1 MSELPRGTVTLLFTD
16 IEGSTRLLERLGD
29 RYAETLAD
37 HRRLLRAAFEEGG
50 GREVDT
56 EGDAFFVAFAR
67 AKDAVAAAVAAQ
79 RALAS
84 HPWSDAQE
92 VRVRMGIHTGEPTV
106 TAEGYVGGDVHRGAR
121 ICSAGHGGQVLV
133 SQTTRDLLGDESPEG
148 TALRDLGDHRLKDL
162 TKPQRLFQLVI
173 PELPSDFPPLKTL
186 EHFRHNL
193 PIQLTSFVGRER
205 EIAQVKPLL
214 TTTRLLTLTG
224 VGGTGKTRLSLQV
237 AAEVLES
244 FPDGV
249 WFVELAPLSDP
260 GLVPQA
266 VAAVLGLREE
276 PGRTLTHTLADY
288 LAPQTLLLLLDN
300 CEHLIEACAQLAESL
315 LHASAALRILAT
327 SREALGIAGETV
339 WSVPSLSLPNRDGR
353 AATKTLSA
361 SEAVRLFLDRAAAA
375 EPAFGLTAENAT
387 AVAEVCRR
395 LDGLPL
401 ALELAAAP

>member
-1 MSELPRGTVTLLFTD
+1 MTELPSGTVTFLFTD
-16 IEGSTRLLERLGD
+16 IEGSTRLLESLGD

-37 HRRLLRAAFEEGG
+37 HRRLLRAAFEQAG

-84 HPWSDAQE
+84 YPWSDAQE

-106 TAEGYVGGDVHRGAR
+106 TAEGYVGADVHRGAR

-133 SQTTRDLLGDESPEG
+133 SQTTRDLLGDDSPEG
-148 TALRDLGDHRLKDL
+148 AVLRDLGEHRLKDL
-162 TKPQRLFQLVI
+162 TNPQRLFQLVI

-186 EHFRHNL
+186 GLFRHNL
-193 PIQLTSFVGRER
+193 PIQLTTFVGREG
-205 EIAQVKPLL
+205 EIARVKALL

-224 VGGTGKTRLSLQV
+224 VGGTGKSRLSLQV

-260 GLVPQA
+260 ALVPQA
-266 VAAVLGLREE
+266 VAAVLGLRDQ
-276 PGRTLTHTLADY
+276 PGRPLERTVADY
-288 LAPQTLLLLLDN
+288 VGPKALLLLLDN
-300 CEHLIEACAQLAESL
+300 CEHLIDACARLAESL
-315 LHASAALRILAT
+315 LHTSVGSRISPPAERRWE
-327 SREALGIAGETV
+327 SPVRRSGACPPC
-339 WSVPSLSLPNRDGR
+339 PSLMETGAPRRRRSQPPRPFASSSIAPSQWSLP
-353 AATKTLSA
+353 SA
-361 SEAVRLFLDRAAAA
+361 
-375 EPAFGLTAENAT
+375 
-387 AVAEVCRR
+387 
-395 LDGLPL
+395 
-401 ALELAAAP
+401 